1 MATKHGTTDGSTDGT
16 TGNAGDRV
24 PGAVR
29 EFGNLIDGK
38 VLPAAGGRRIDSVE
52 PSTGRVWAR
61 VPRSTGE
68 DAEAAVAAARRAYP
82 AWSALPPARRAMY
95 LREVARVVAQNS
107 AELAETEARD
117 NGRIIRD
124 VRGGDLPGVAYMW
137 SAFAGEC
144 DAAVRGMSTQIGPT
158 TVGLTRREPYGVVL
172 GVIPWNAPLPTLTAK
187 AGAALAAGNT
197 AIVKPAEQAS
207 ASSLRLAELIA
218 DVLPPGVL
226 NIVSGLGEEVGDPL
240 VRHAGVDRIS
250 LTGST
255 ETGQAITR
263 ASADHLKPLALELG
277 GKSPNIVFADAD
289 LDAAAVGV
297 TTTAV
302 YTGNAGQ
309 VCYAGTRI
317 LVQASILDEF
327 LDRMRAAVADVVLGD
342 ALDPAT
348 TMGPIVSAEQYA
360 RVTGYLDLAV
370 AEGAAPVFGGRHGA
384 ALFEDGSPYAEGYF
398 VEPTLFRAADNN
410 LRVCREEIF
419 GPVAVVIPFED
430 EAEAVRIANDT
441 TYGLAAG
448 IWTQDLARA
457 HRLTAALHAGFIWVN
472 TYRRL
477 GGGLPF
483 AGMGDSG
490 YGHDSVLENT
500 REKSVMIELLG

>member
-1 MATKHGTTDGSTDGT
+1 M
-16 TGNAGDRV
+16 
-24 PGAVR
+24 R
-29 EFGNLIDGK
+29 EFGNLVGGK
-38 VLPAAGGRRIDSVE
+38 VLPAAAGGGWLDSVN
-52 PSTGRVWAR
+52 PSTGEVWAR
-61 VPRSTGE
+61 VPRSGAV
-68 DAEAAVAAARRAYP
+68 DAEAAVEAARSAFP
-82 AWSALPPARRAMY
+82 GWAALPPARRAMY
-95 LREVARVVAQNS
+95 LKAVARVVAEHA
-107 AELAETEARD
+107 AELAEIEARD

-124 VRGGDLPGVAYMW
+124 VAGGDLPGVAYMW
-137 SAFAGEC
+137 DAFAGEC
-144 DAAVRGMSTQIGPT
+144 DAAVRGMSTQVGPT

-172 GVIPWNAPLPTLTAK
+172 GIIPWNAPLPTLTAK

-197 AIVKPAEQAS
+197 AVIKPAEQAS
-207 ASSLRLAELIA
+207 ASSLRFAELVA

-226 NIVSGLGEEVGDPL
+226 NIVAGLGEEVGDPL
-240 VRHAGVDRIS
+240 VRHAGIDRIS

-255 ETGQAITR
+255 ATGQVVTR

-289 LDAAAVGV
+289 LDAAAVGA

-302 YTGNAGQ
+302 FTGNAGQ

-317 LVQASILDEF
+317 LVERSVFDDFVE
-327 LDRMRAAVADVVLGD
+327 RMRAAVAGVVLGD

-348 TMGPIVSAEQYA
+348 TMGPIVSAEQFA
-360 RVTGYLDLAV
+360 RVAGFLDGA
-370 AEGAAPVFGGRHGA
+370 AGEGAETVFGGRRGA
-384 ALFEDGSPYAEGYF
+384 ALFPDGSPYADGYF
-398 VEPTLFRAADNN
+398 VEPTLLRVPDNT

-419 GPVAVVIPFED
+419 GPVAVVMPFADED
-430 EAEAVRIANDT
+430 DAVRIANDT
-441 TYGLAAG
+441 GYGLAAG
-448 IWTQDLARA
+448 VWTQSLARA
-457 HRLTAALHAGFIWVN
+457 HRMSAALHAGFVWVN

-483 AGMGDSG
+483 AGIGDSG

>member
-1 MATKHGTTDGSTDGT
+1 MATT
-16 TGNAGDRV
+16 
-24 PGAVR
+24 R
-29 EFGNLIDGK
+29 EFGNLIDGRI
-38 VLPAAGGRRIDSVE
+38 LPAAGGARLDSVA
-52 PSTGRVWAR
+52 PSTGEVWAR
-61 VPRSTGE
+61 VPRSTAE

-82 AWSALPPARRAMY
+82 AWAALPPARRAMY
-95 LREVARVVAQNS
+95 LRDVARVVAENA
-107 AELAETEARD
+107 AELAEIEARD

-144 DAAVRGMSTQIGPT
+144 DAAVRGSSTRIGPT

-172 GVIPWNAPLPTLTAK
+172 GIIPWNAPLPTLTAK

-197 AIVKPAEQAS
+197 AIIKPAEQAS
-207 ASSLRLAELIA
+207 ASSLRFAELIA

-226 NIVSGLGEEVGDPL
+226 GVVAGLGEEVGDPL
-240 VRHAGVDRIS
+240 VRHAGVDRVS

-255 ETGQAITR
+255 ETGRAVIR

-297 TTTAV
+297 TTTSV
-302 YTGNAGQ
+302 FTGNAGQ
-309 VCYAGTRI
+309 ICYAGSRI
-317 LVQASILDEF
+317 LVQESILPGF
-327 LDRMRAAVADVVLGD
+327 LDKMRAAVESTVVLGD
-342 ALDPAT
+342 ALDPAA
-348 TMGPIVSAEQYA
+348 TMGPIVSAEQYE
-360 RVTGYLDLAV
+360 RVTGYLDLAR
-370 AEGAAPVFGGRHGA
+370 AEGAGTVFGGRHGA
-384 ALFEDGSPYAEGYF
+384 ALFDAESPLAHGYF
-398 VEPTLFRAADNN
+398 VEPTLFRATDNA

-419 GPVAVVIPFED
+419 GPVAVVIPFAD

-448 IWTQDLARA
+448 VWTQDLARA
-457 HRLTAALHAGFIWVN
+457 HRMTAALHAGFVWVN

-483 AGMGDSG
+483 AGVGDSG

>member
-1 MATKHGTTDGSTDGT
+1 MTT
-16 TGNAGDRV
+16 AQ
-24 PGAVR
+24 PPR

-38 VLPAAGGRRIDSVE
+38 IVPAADGGTLDSVA
-52 PSTGRVWAR
+52 PSTGTAWAR
-61 VPRSTGE
+61 IPRSRSA
-68 DAEAAVAAARRAYP
+68 DAEAAVAAARAAFP
-82 AWSALPPARRAMY
+82 AWSALPPARRAAY
-95 LREVARVVAQNS
+95 LRDVARVVAENA
-107 AELAETEARD
+107 AELAEIEARD

-124 VRGGDLPGVAYMW
+124 VQGGDLPGTAYMW
-137 SAFAGEC
+137 GAFAGEC
-144 DAAVRGMSTQIGPT
+144 DAAVRGMSTQVGPT
-158 TVGLTRREPYGVVL
+158 TLGLTRREPYGVVL
-172 GVIPWNAPLPTLTAK
+172 GVIPWNAPLPTFTAK

-207 ASSLRLAELIA
+207 ASSLRLGELLA

-226 NIVSGLGEEVGDPL
+226 NVVAGLGEETGDPL
-240 VRHAGVDRIS
+240 VRHAGVDRVS

-255 ETGQAITR
+255 ATGQVVTR

-302 YTGNAGQ
+302 FTGNAGQ
-309 VCYAGTRI
+309 ICYAGSRI
-317 LVQASILDEF
+317 LVQDAVLDAF
-327 LDRMRAAVADVVLGD
+327 LDRMRSAVAGIVLGD
-342 ALDPAT
+342 ALDPTT

-360 RVTGYLDLAV
+360 RVTGYVDAAR
-370 AEGAAPVFGGRHGA
+370 AEGAETVFGGRHGA
-384 ALFEDGSPYAEGYF
+384 ALFPDGSPLAGGYF
-398 VEPTLFRAADNN
+398 VEPTLFRVADNG
-410 LRVCREEIF
+410 LRICRDEVF
-419 GPVAVVIPFED
+419 GPVATVMPFAD

-441 TYGLAAG
+441 SYGLAAG
-448 IWTQDLARA
+448 VWTRDLARA
-457 HRLTAALHAGFIWVN
+457 HRMSAALRAGFVWVN

-483 AGMGDSG
+483 AGVGDSG

-500 REKSVMIELLG
+500 REKSVMIELGP

>member
-1 MATKHGTTDGSTDGT
+1 M
-16 TGNAGDRV
+16 
-24 PGAVR
+24 R

-38 VLPAAGGRRIDSVE
+38 ILPAAGGGRLDSIA
-52 PSTGRVWAR
+52 PSTGEVWAR

-82 AWSALPPARRAMY
+82 AWSVLPPVRRAMY
-95 LREVARVVAQNS
+95 LRDVARIVAENA
-107 AELAETEARD
+107 AELAEIEARD

-137 SAFAGEC
+137 GAFAGEC

-158 TVGLTRREPYGVVL
+158 TLGLTRREPWGVVL
-172 GVIPWNAPLPTLTAK
+172 GIIPWNAPLPTLTAK

-197 AIVKPAEQAS
+197 VVIKPAEQAS
-207 ASSLRLAELIA
+207 ASSLRLAELVA
-218 DVLPPGVL
+218 EALPPGVL
-226 NIVSGLGEEVGDPL
+226 NIVAGLGEEVGDPL
-240 VRHAGVDRIS
+240 VRHPGVDRIS

-255 ETGQAITR
+255 ETGRVITR

-302 YTGNAGQ
+302 FTGNAGQ

-317 LVQASILDEF
+317 LVQDTILDDF
-327 LDRMRAAVADVVLGD
+327 LGRMRGAVADVVLGD

-348 TMGPIVSAEQYA
+348 TMGPIVSAEQYE
-360 RVTGYLDLAV
+360 RVTGYLDLAA
-370 AEGAAPVFGGRHGA
+370 AEGASLVFGGGRGA
-384 ALFEDGSPYAEGYF
+384 ALFDGESPLRNGYF
-398 VEPTLFRAADNN
+398 VEPTLFRVPDNK

-419 GPVAVVIPFED
+419 GPVAVVIPFHD

-441 TYGLAAG
+441 AYGLAAG

-457 HRLTAALHAGFIWVN
+457 HRLTAALHAGFVWVN

-500 REKSVMIELLG
+500 REKAVMIELL

>member
-1 MATKHGTTDGSTDGT
+1 
-16 TGNAGDRV
+16 
-24 PGAVR
+24 VR

-38 VLPAAGGRRIDSVE
+38 ILPAAGGGRLDSIA
-52 PSTGRVWAR
+52 PSTGKAWAR

-82 AWSALPPARRAMY
+82 AWSALPPARRALH
-95 LREVARVVAQNS
+95 LRDIARIVAENT
-107 AELAETEARD
+107 AELAEIEARD

-124 VRGGDLPGVAYMW
+124 VRAGDLPGVAYMW

-207 ASSLRLAELIA
+207 ASSLRFAELVA
-218 DVLPPGVL
+218 EALPPGVL
-226 NIVSGLGEEVGDPL
+226 NIVSGLGEEVGEPL
-240 VRHAGVDRIS
+240 VRHAGVDRVS

-302 YTGNAGQ
+302 FTGNAGQ

-317 LVQASILDEF
+317 LVQDTILDDF
-327 LDRMRAAVADVVLGD
+327 LGRMREAVADVVLGD

-360 RVTGYLDLAV
+360 RVTGYLDLAL
-370 AEGAAPVFGGRHGA
+370 AEGAEPVFGGGHGA
-384 ALFEDGSPYAEGYF
+384 ALFPDDSPLRNGYF
-398 VEPTLFRAADNN
+398 VEPTLFRVPDNT

-419 GPVAVVIPFED
+419 GPVAVVIPFHD
-430 EAEAVRIANDT
+430 EAEAVRLANDT

-448 IWTQDLARA
+448 VWTQDLARA
-457 HRLTAALHAGFIWVN
+457 HRLTAALHAGFVWVN

-500 REKSVMIELLG
+500 REKAVMIELL